1 MKPGRLF
8 WGAFFL
14 VLGILLIADRTA
26 ALMIPWYAWWR
37 FWPLLLVLGGI
48 ALLLRGSKFLWIVVA
63 LAGAAA
69 ALVAASM
76 LSFSWNGG
84 DWQDNRE
91 AHVQEFMVPLEAAT
105 ERASFR
111 FESGAGV
118 CMLQDTTNVLVAAN
132 TECNFGE
139 YRLEQSAAG
148 SQQDVRLW
156 LEGRHGGWN
165 LGRMGNRAE
174 VRLNTVPVWDLDFS
188 LGATRV
194 DIDLRPY
201 AVEHLRVKSGAAKV
215 TLKIGP
221 RGSETRVD
229 VQAGASSIR
238 IEVPESAGC
247 ELFAEA
253 PLSSKKFPGFTKIGT
268 GEYRTDNYDSAAQK
282 ISITMK
288 AGVSSMRV
296 TRY

>member
-14 VLGILLIADRTA
+14 VLGLLLIADRTGS
-26 ALMIPWYAWWR
+26 LTLQWYAWWR

-48 ALLLRGSKFLWIVVA
+48 ALLLRESKILWVVVA
-63 LAGAAA
+63 LAGAAVA
-69 ALVAASM
+69 VVAASV
-76 LSFSWNGG
+76 LSFSWIDG
-84 DWQDNRE
+84 DWKGSRE
-91 AHVQEFMVPLEAAT
+91 VHAQEFVVPLEEAT
-105 ERASFR
+105 ERASFV

-118 CMLQDTTNVLVAAN
+118 CIMQDTTKALVAAN

-139 YRLEQSAAG
+139 YKLGQTNAEK
-148 SQQDVRLW
+148 QQDVRLT
-156 LEGRHGGWN
+156 LEGKHGGWN
-165 LGRMGNRAE
+165 LGRMDNRAE
-174 VRLNTVPVWDLDFS
+174 VRLNTLPVWDLDFS
-188 LGATRV
+188 LGAARV

-201 AVEHLRVKSGAAKV
+201 TVEHLRLRSGAAKV
-215 TLKIGP
+215 TLKIGA

-229 VQAGASSIR
+229 VHAGASSIR
-238 IEVPESAGC
+238 IDVPESAGC
-247 ELFAEA
+247 EVFAEA
-253 PLSSKKFPGFTKIGT
+253 PLSSKKFPGFTKVGT

-282 ISITMK
+282 ISITIK